1 MMRFSRLAD
10 YAVVVMTQLA
20 ADPGQFHNAVDTATA
35 TGLPAP
41 TVSKIM
47 ATLARHGLL
56 TSHRGAKG
64 GYALP
69 RPAGD
74 ISVAEIVS
82 ALDGPIAITH
92 CVKVGP
98 NSCEVEQA
106 CSSRFSLGRINTA
119 VRRALE
125 NISLAEIAAP
135 AAVIARI
142 NAHMAPPAP
151 APRSPA

>member
-10 YAVVVMTQLA
+10 YAVVLMTHMA
-20 ADPGQFHNAVDTATA
+20 AEPGQSHNSVDVARA
-35 TGLPAP
+35 TGLPVP

-47 ATLARHGLL
+47 ATLAREGLL

-69 RPAGD
+69 RPAGA

-82 ALDGPIAITH
+82 ALDGPIAMTH

-98 NSCEVEQA
+98 GSCGVEPA
-106 CSSRFSLGRINTA
+106 CPSRFSLGRINTA
-119 VRRALE
+119 VQRALQ

-135 AAVIARI
+135 AAMVARI
-142 NAHMAPPAP
+142 NAGLNLSAGAP
-151 APRSPA
+151 